1 MVLLDT
7 LLYFAQFPDRQGVLS
22 MFTNGSSSRFAEYG
36 SLMEAISAL
45 PPARLPEVE
54 GFVFGQSFD
63 HVKRRID
70 SLTGSYLFV
79 DFGEFHSDRTPRNSI
94 TDTQQMA
101 ATVAMKLSDAADL
114 PEVAIATDRTLAL
127 TARLRR
133 MLIEDASDDRL
144 AWMEEISQ
152 QHDITP
158 FVSPEFKSIG
168 WTLTFTVTAADLF
181 GVKER
186 E

>member
-1 MVLLDT
+1 MLHCDAMVRNHHELRVARHLQN
-7 LLYFAQFPDRQGVLS
+7 AARQTIL
-22 MFTNGSSSRFAEYG
+22 
-36 SLMEAISAL
+36 I
-45 PPARLPEVE
+45 
-54 GFVFGQSFD
+54 GF
-63 HVKRRID
+63 VKRRID
-70 SLTGSYLFV
+70 SLTGSFLFV

-133 MLIEDASDDRL
+133 MLIEDASDDRF

-158 FVSPEFKSIG
+158 FVAPEFNSIG